1 MKLCILADLH
11 LGARGASPHFSNM
24 MDNFFTDT
32 FFPYL
37 KEHKIDTIIQ
47 LGDLFD
53 SRKSINFNAL
63 SDAKRY
69 FFQPIEDAGITLHV
83 LVGNHD
89 IFYRHSL
96 EINAQSLLLNEY
108 SNMNFYDKPTTIS
121 IGGVSFDM
129 IPWICKENEGQSFE
143 FIKNSN
149 SDICCGHFE
158 IESFSMY
165 KGVTAQGGI
174 SSNIFNGYE
183 SVWSG
188 HFHTRSSAGNIHYLG
203 TPYELTWS
211 DWNDKKGFHIF
222 DTDTRELEFIPTP
235 QEMFIRHEYNDEL
248 NDYLTFDITPFINK
262 YIKIVVIKKNDFY
275 LYDQFLRSLY
285 EADTYE
291 IKILED
297 LTAFSESTDEV
308 VQVDI
313 ENTLEILESYVES
326 TSESDNKETVKLFMK
341 SLYIEAIG
349 VQN

>member
-1 MKLCILADLH
+1 MKICVISDLH
-11 LGARGASPHFSNM
+11 LGLRNANPHFSLM

-53 SRKSINFNAL
+53 ARRSINFNAL

-69 FFQPIEDAGITLHV
+69 FFQPIEDAKMDLYTLI
-83 LVGNHD
+83 GNHD
-89 IFYRHSL
+89 IFYRYSL
-96 EINAQSLLLNEY
+96 ELNAQSLLLNEY
-108 SNMNFYDKPTTIS
+108 SNVHIYDKPTS
-121 IGGVSFDM
+121 LEIGGVTFDM
-129 IPWICKENEGQSFE
+129 IPWICSDNSAEVIE

-158 IESFSMY
+158 IENFAMY
-165 KGVTAQGGI
+165 KGVQAHGGL
-174 SSNIFNGYE
+174 SKNIFKRYK

-188 HFHTRSSAGNIHYLG
+188 HFHTRSSSGNIHYLG
-203 TPYELTWS
+203 TPYQNV
-211 DWNDKKGFHIF
+211 WNDFSDQKGFHIF
-222 DTDTRELEFIPTP
+222 DTETRELEFIPSP
-235 QEMFIRHEYNDEL
+235 QEMFIRHEYNDEI
-248 NDYLTFDITPFINK
+248 NDYLTFDISPFVHK

-297 LTAFSESTDEV
+297 LTAFSETTSDNIQIDV
-308 VQVDI
+308 

-326 TSESDNKETVKLFMK
+326 ISEHDNKESVKLFMK